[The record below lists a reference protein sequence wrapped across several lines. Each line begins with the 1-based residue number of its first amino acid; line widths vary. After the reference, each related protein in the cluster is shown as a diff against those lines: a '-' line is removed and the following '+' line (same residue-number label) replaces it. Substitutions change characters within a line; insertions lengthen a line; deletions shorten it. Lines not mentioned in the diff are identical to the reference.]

1 MAKQKKKSVHLHM
14 NLGTFFISHYCD
26 LSDGI
31 HIELSWKKQT
41 GNL

>member
-1 MAKQKKKSVHLHM
+1 MAKQKKKKC
-14 NLGTFFISHYCD
+14 TFAYESRNFDISHYCD